1 MLPFTSHEYNI
12 PHMQRQK
19 AGTFPLCLEGVI
31 LFWLIFLWSHSA
43 AGAIDPL
50 DPFRTKRDLSDG
62 RFGINDQA
70 KICSR
75 DRMHLP
81 LTLSDVVE
89 LTLCNNPKTRLQW
102 ASARQQAA
110 QVGISRSAYLPTF
123 FGPIAAGG
131 LKSSTRTSQ
140 QSITVSVNYLLYDFG
155 GRAATLEAAQH
166 QLATANALRDD
177 VLRSTF
183 LTAIRS
189 YYAYMAALASMQAF
203 KVTEVTA
210 STGLAA
216 ATARVQAGAATQ
228 FEILQAKT
236 ALSQARLNRIR
247 AEGDATSAKGELAN
261 VMGFY
266 ASQSF
271 ELAPIE
277 PETSLDSAVEHD
289 VKIEEHIGK
298 MIEEA
303 RKNRPDLFAAEAQ
316 IKVAESQLEVARAS
330 SKPTFT
336 LTGGVTHSRDPEL
349 VDNGFTQSL
358 RVTIS
363 VPWFSGFRDVYR
375 ISAGQAVLEGKIA
388 ERDQVSNQIAL
399 DVWKAYQLLLTNSH
413 ALRAASDLYAS
424 AQLSEKLAL
433 GRYKSGIGSILDV
446 LTVQGVLATAG
457 QQKVG
462 ALYNFKVSKLLLA
475 QTMGILDLSLVEE
488 KNPAAKLL
496 TEPVTRIVPPSEVS
510 DTDVTGGKVPG
521 QKLLDSKKP
530 SGAEPLEVP
539 TILNST
545 TKINSSVRPNSATIL
560 TSPEVPQSP
569 EVSNPPAVLN
579 K

>member
-1 MLPFTSHEYNI
+1 MLLFTLHEFNI
-12 PHMQRQK
+12 LHMQRQK
-19 AGTFPLCLEGVI
+19 AGLFILCLEGGI
-31 LFWLIFLWSHSA
+31 LFWLILLWSHSA
-43 AGAIDPL
+43 AGAMDPL
-50 DPFRTKRDLSDG
+50 MTNRDLSDG

-75 DRMHLP
+75 ERMHLP

-89 LTLCNNPKTRLQW
+89 LALCNNPKTRLQW

-110 QVGISRSAYLPTF
+110 EVGISRSAYLPTF

-131 LKSSTRTSQ
+131 LKSSTRASQ

-166 QLATANALRDD
+166 QLAAANAIRDD

-203 KVTEVTA
+203 KVAEVTA

-236 ALSQARLNRIR
+236 ALSQARLNLIR

-271 ELAPIE
+271 DLVPLK
-277 PETSLDSAVEHD
+277 PETSLDSALEHD
-289 VKIEEHIGK
+289 VKIEENIGK

-316 IKVAESQLEVARAS
+316 IKVAEAQIEVARAA

-336 LTGGVTHSRDPEL
+336 LTGGVTHWRDSD
-349 VDNGFTQSL
+349 VADIGFKQSL
-358 RVTIS
+358 RVSIH

-388 ERDQVSNQIAL
+388 ERDQVANQIAL
-399 DVWKAYQLLLTNSH
+399 DVWKAYQLLLTNSQ

-475 QTMGILDLSLVEE
+475 QTMGILDLSMVEE
-488 KNPAAKLL
+488 KNPATKLL
-496 TEPVTRIVPPSEVS
+496 TEPMVRTIPRSEVS
-510 DTDVTGGKVPG
+510 DTDISGEKVPG
-521 QKLLDSKKP
+521 RKLPDSKTP
-530 SGAEPLEVP
+530 REAEP
-539 TILNST
+539 
-545 TKINSSVRPNSATIL
+545 
-560 TSPEVPQSP
+560 
-569 EVSNPPAVLN
+569 
-579 K
+579 

>member
-1 MLPFTSHEYNI
+1 
-12 PHMQRQK
+12 MQRHK
-19 AGTFPLCLEGVI
+19 AGLFTLRLEGVI
-31 LFWLIFLWSHSA
+31 FFWLGLLWSHSA
-43 AGAIDPL
+43 AGAM
-50 DPFRTKRDLSDG
+50 DPFLTKRDTSDG
-62 RFGINDQA
+62 RFGISDQA
-70 KICSR
+70 EICSR
-75 DRMHLP
+75 ERMHLP

-110 QVGISRSAYLPTF
+110 QVGISRSAYLPTLL
-123 FGPIAAGG
+123 GPIAAGG
-131 LKSSTRTSQ
+131 LDSSTRASQ

-166 QLATANALRDD
+166 QLVAANAFRDD

-189 YYAYMAALASMQAF
+189 YYAYMAGVASMQAF
-203 KVTEVTA
+203 KVAEDTA

-216 ATARVQAGAATQ
+216 ATARVQVGTATQ

-266 ASQSF
+266 ATQNF
-271 ELAPIE
+271 DLAPLE
-277 PETSLDSAVEHD
+277 HETGLDGAFEHD
-289 VKIEEHIGK
+289 AKIEENIGK
-298 MIEEA
+298 LIEEA

-316 IKVAESQLEVARAS
+316 IKVAEAQLEVARAA

-336 LTGGVTHSRDPEL
+336 LTGGVTHSRDSDVVEG
-349 VDNGFTQSL
+349 NFKQSIRL
-358 RVTIS
+358 SIN

-375 ISAGQAVLEGKIA
+375 IGVGQAALEGKIA

-399 DVWKAYQLLLTNSH
+399 DVWKAYQLLRTNSQ
-413 ALRAASDLYAS
+413 ALHAASDLYAS
-424 AQLSEKLAL
+424 AQLSEQLAL
-433 GRYKSGIGSILDV
+433 GRYKSGIGNILDV
-446 LTVQGVLATAG
+446 VTVQGVLANAG

-475 QTMGILDLSLVEE
+475 QTMGKLDLAMIKE
-488 KNPAAKLL
+488 KI
-496 TEPVTRIVPPSEVS
+496 R
-510 DTDVTGGKVPG
+510 
-521 QKLLDSKKP
+521 
-530 SGAEPLEVP
+530 
-539 TILNST
+539 
-545 TKINSSVRPNSATIL
+545 
-560 TSPEVPQSP
+560 
-569 EVSNPPAVLN
+569 
-579 K
+579 

>member
-1 MLPFTSHEYNI
+1 MLMFTSHESNI
-12 PHMQRQK
+12 PHMQRLK
-19 AGTFPLCLEGVI
+19 AGSFSLCLEGVI
-31 LFWLIFLWSHSA
+31 LFWLIFLWAHSA
-43 AGAIDPL
+43 AGAM
-50 DPFRTKRDLSDG
+50 DPFFTKRDVSEG
-62 RFGINDQA
+62 RFGISDQS

-75 DRMHLP
+75 ERMHLP

-110 QVGISRSAYLPTF
+110 QVGISRSAFFPTLI
-123 FGPIAAGG
+123 GPIAAGG
-131 LKSSTRTSQ
+131 LDSSTRASQ

-155 GRAATLEAAQH
+155 GRAATLEAAQQ
-166 QLATANALRDD
+166 QLAAANAIRDD

-203 KVTEVTA
+203 KVAEDTA
-210 STGLAA
+210 SAGLAA
-216 ATARVQAGAATQ
+216 ATARVQAGTATQ

-261 VMGFY
+261 AMGFY

-271 ELAPIE
+271 ELAPLK
-277 PETSLDSAVEHD
+277 PETSLEGTLEHD
-289 VKIEEHIGK
+289 AKIEENIGK
-298 MIEEA
+298 LIEEA

-316 IKVAESQLEVARAS
+316 VKVAEAQLEVARAA

-336 LTGGVTHSRDPEL
+336 VTGAVTHSRDPDV
-349 VDNGFTQSL
+349 VDGGFKQSIRL
-358 RVTIS
+358 SIN

-375 ISAGQAVLEGKIA
+375 IGVGQAVLEGKIA

-399 DVWKAYQLLLTNSH
+399 DVWKAYQLLLTNSQ

-446 LTVQGVLATAG
+446 LTVQGVLATAE

-475 QTMGILDLSLVEE
+475 QTMGILDLAMVEE
-488 KNPAAKLL
+488 KNPAVKLL
-496 TEPVTRIVPPSEVS
+496 TEPVTRIIPRSDVSE
-510 DTDVTGGKVPG
+510 TDIAGEKTPG
-521 QKLLDSKKP
+521 RKLPDSKKP
-530 SGAEPLEVP
+530 GGAVPL
-539 TILNST
+539 
-545 TKINSSVRPNSATIL
+545 
-560 TSPEVPQSP
+560 EVPQSP
-569 EVSNPPAVLN
+569 EVLNPPAVPN